1 MNRRRALGSLALALG
16 LAACRS
22 DDQPAAPAPASRD
35 LVVFAA
41 ASLRDAFTVIGA
53 RFERAHPGARV
64 TFQFAGSQ
72 ELRTQIEHGA
82 HADVLASADTRHM
95 TALVDAGTMAAPARF
110 ARNEPVIVV
119 ARDTT
124 AKVAVLADLATVP
137 RLVVGGTDV
146 PIGRYTEQI
155 LARADAATPGRKA
168 AIEARIVSRELN
180 VRQVLT
186 KVSLGEADAGIV
198 YRTDAIAAGAK
209 VAVVTI
215 APELNVIAEYPI
227 AVAAAA
233 RHQDLAAA
241 FVALVT
247 SAAGQDVLR
256 RHGFSAAP

>member
-1 MNRRRALGSLALALG
+1 MNRRRVLARLALALG

-22 DDQPAAPAPASRD
+22 DDQPVAAAPASRD

-41 ASLRDAFTVIGA
+41 ASLRDAFTILGA
-53 RFERAHPGARV
+53 SFERANPGTRV

-95 TALVDAGTMAAPARF
+95 AALVDARTLAAPALF
-110 ARNEPVIVV
+110 AHNEPVIVV
-119 ARDTT
+119 ARDTS
-124 AKVAVLADLATVP
+124 AKVAALADLATVP
-137 RLVVGGTDV
+137 RLVVGGPEV

-155 LARADAATPGRKA
+155 LARADAAAPGQKA

-198 YRTDAIAAGAK
+198 YRTDAIAAGDK
-209 VAVVTI
+209 VTVVTI
-215 APELNVIAEYPI
+215 APELNVVAEYPI
-227 AVAAAA
+227 AVATAA
-233 RHQDLAAA
+233 RDHELAAA

>member
-1 MNRRRALGSLALALG
+1 MNRRRVLASLALALG

-22 DDQPAAPAPASRD
+22 DDQPVAAAPASRD

-41 ASLRDAFTVIGA
+41 ASLRDAFTILGA
-53 RFERAHPGARV
+53 SFERANPGTRV

-95 TALVDAGTMAAPARF
+95 AALVDARTLAAPALF
-110 ARNEPVIVV
+110 AHNEPVIVV
-119 ARDTT
+119 ARDTS
-124 AKVAVLADLATVP
+124 AKVAALADLATVP
-137 RLVVGGTDV
+137 RLVVGGPEV

-155 LARADAATPGRKA
+155 LARADAAAPGQKA

-198 YRTDAIAAGAK
+198 YRTDAIAAGDK
-209 VAVVTI
+209 VTVVTI
-215 APELNVIAEYPI
+215 APELNVVAEYPI
-227 AVAAAA
+227 AVATAA
-233 RHQDLAAA
+233 RDHELAAA

-247 SAAGQDVLR
+247 SAAGQDVLH